1 MKKGGQLLALLL
13 IGCIRLSA
21 QQVLDQPV
29 SLDIR
34 QQPIAEAF
42 YQLIE
47 REGVPL
53 SFRNDILPDGNYTF
67 RYTTR
72 PLREV
77 LEGVL
82 RNTGLIYQVQEQQ
95 IFILP
100 AEKITLAAATISGYV
115 YDVETGERLIGAG
128 IQDVISQRGTTSN
141 EYGFFS
147 LNLPTGSVN
156 LVVSYLGYESHR
168 ESLAL
173 VANQKRNIAL
183 KGSITLNEVIVYA
196 RDTLADPIGGLA
208 TGNLIGLRETQ
219 LLPSLAGEPDIFRTA
234 HLLPGVT
241 TGADGAE
248 GLQVRGGDAG
258 QNLVL
263 LDGVPVYYV
272 NHAIGLFSVFNSNAI
287 RSARLLRGGFP
298 ARYAGRLSSVLD
310 VRMKEGNRQKITGS
324 AEAGLLSTRFLLE
337 GPVSN
342 ERSSFLVSGRWS
354 FVHALLVPES
364 RKFKNRNG
372 QDGQTDY
379 RFYDVNAKFNYSFSQ
394 NDHLYLSFYK
404 GRDQYDDFTTQSN
417 LLDLIDRNGTLLNFN
432 FDQSYAEGLTWGN
445 TVGSLRWNHLFSNR
459 VFANFSVTYSG
470 LEQESFYNQS
480 DILTEPSISFSDSV
494 HVQGL
499 FQSGIQDAGIKADV
513 QWMYRH
519 NLSFRAGGGANRRIF
534 NPGALVVNEPLD
546 GNTVPFDNNTI
557 HTTELTAYL
566 EGEGQWHD
574 RWTWNA
580 GLHGAWWY
588 ARRQGR
594 PNLQPRLSINYAAT
608 SNWII
613 NASWSRM
620 VQPLHFLRN
629 NTLNLP
635 TEIWVP
641 STDRIAPATASL
653 ASLGWRHEISTQW
666 QWTGDLYYKKMD
678 GLVAFL
684 EGVEGFRNW
693 EDHVAVGQGLAYGA
707 ELQLNKVA
715 GRLTG
720 WISYTLARA
729 DRQFDAL
736 NLGRTYPFRYDRRH
750 NVQVA
755 AVYQITTGLYAS
767 ANWGYSTGFALT
779 LPLVKFSAVV
789 PGELPPPGGLPFV
802 LDPEAKNNVRMPANH
817 RLDLNIHYTWQK
829 KRLAHTLNA
838 GLYNAY
844 NRNNPLYYDV
854 RRVLVN
860 QNNVLVT
867 RYNFVEVQLTPMLP
881 TISYRLGF

>member
-1 MKKGGQLLALLL
+1 MKKRGLLLTLLL

-21 QQVLDQPV
+21 QQVLEQRV
-29 SLDIR
+29 SLRIQ
-34 QQPIAEAF
+34 QQPLAEVF

-47 REGVPL
+47 VGGIPI
-53 SFRNDILPDGNYTF
+53 SFRNDVLPVGKFTF
-67 RYTTR
+67 QFSDR

-77 LEGVL
+77 LDAVL
-82 RNTGLIYQVQEQQ
+82 TNTGLMYQVQGQQ
-95 IFILP
+95 VLIVSKPLP
-100 AEKITLAAATISGYV
+100 AYASISGYV
-115 YDVETGERLIGAG
+115 TDAETGERLIGAG
-128 IQDVISQRGTTSN
+128 IQDAISLRGTTSN
-141 EYGFFS
+141 EYGYFS
-147 LNLPTGSVN
+147 LSLPTGSVQ
-156 LVVSYLGYESHR
+156 LVVTYLGYEPHR
-168 ESLAL
+168 AELTLAVPL
-173 VANQKRNIAL
+173 KRNVAL

-248 GLQVRGGDAG
+248 GIQVRGGDGG

-272 NHAIGLFSVFNSNAI
+272 NHAIGLFSVFNSNAV
-287 RSARLLRGGFP
+287 RSAQLLRGGFP

-310 VRMKEGNRQKITGS
+310 VRMKEGNRQKTTGS

-337 GPVSN
+337 GPLVQ

-354 FVHALLVPES
+354 FVHTFLVPES
-364 RKFKNRNG
+364 RKFKERNNTT
-372 QDGQTDY
+372 GQTDY
-379 RFYDVNAKFNYSFSQ
+379 RFYDLNAKLNYSVSQ

-404 GRDQYDDFTTQSN
+404 GRDRYDDNTDRYTP
-417 LLDLIDRNGTLLNFN
+417 LELIGNNGMLLNFD

-445 TVGSLRWNHLFSNR
+445 TVGSLRWNHLFSSR
-459 VFANFSVTYSG
+459 LFSNFSVTYSG
-470 LEQESFYNQS
+470 LDQESFYNLS
-480 DILTEPSISFSDSV
+480 DILTEPSIGFSDSV

-499 FQSGIQDAGIKADV
+499 FQSGIQDVGAKADV
-513 QWMYRH
+513 QWLYRH
-519 NLSFRAGGGANRRIF
+519 NLSFRAGAGANRRVF
-534 NPGALVVNEPLD
+534 NPGALIVNEPLD
-546 GNTVPFDNNTI
+546 DNTVPFQNNTI
-557 HTTELTAYL
+557 YTTELTAYI
-566 EGEGQWHD
+566 EGQGQWHS
-574 RWTWNA
+574 RWNWNA
-580 GLHGAWWY
+580 GLHAAWWY
-588 ARRQGR
+588 VRGQGT
-594 PNLQPRLSINYAAT
+594 PNVQPRLSINYAAT
-608 SNWII
+608 PRWTL

-629 NTLNLP
+629 TTLNLP

-641 STDRIAPATASL
+641 STDRIAPATAAL
-653 ASLGWRHEISTQW
+653 ASVGWRHDISPQW
-666 QWTGDLYYKKMD
+666 QWTGDVYYKKMNR
-678 GLVAFL
+678 LVAFL

-693 EDHVAVGQGLAYGA
+693 EENVAVGQGQSYGA

-720 WISYTLARA
+720 WVSYTLSRA

-736 NLGRTYPFRYDRRH
+736 NLGRAYPFRYDRRH
-750 NVQVA
+750 NVQLA
-755 AVYQITTGLYAS
+755 AVYQITRGLYAS

-779 LPLVKFSAVV
+779 LPLVKFSSVV

-817 RLDLNIHYTWQK
+817 RLDVNVHYSWQK
-829 KRLAHTLNA
+829 NKWEHTLNL
-838 GLYNAY
+838 GVYNVY

-854 RRVLVN
+854 RRFLVN
-860 QNNVLVT
+860 QNNVLAT
-867 RYNFVEVQLTPMLP
+867 RYQFVEVQLTPLLP
-881 TISYRLGF
+881 TLSYRIGF